1 MIRLK
6 NISFSFDRGFE
17 LSNIN
22 FNLDEG
28 EFAFLIGPTGSG
40 KTTLLRM
47 IYMDLI
53 PDSGQI
59 EVLGHKSQKIKK
71 SKIPYFRRRI
81 GMVFQDYQLLDDRNL
96 FDNIALALHVIG
108 DDKADIYDRVMESLD
123 DVGLAGRE
131 KHFPHE
137 LSGGEQQRARI
148 ARAMVKEPELILAD
162 EPTGNVDPVVAYE
175 LVKLLEE
182 INNEGTSVLM
192 ASHNYGLI
200 KGRGHRIIEMQDGEL
215 RRN

>member
-1 MIRLK
+1 
-6 NISFSFDRGFE
+6 
-17 LSNIN
+17 
-22 FNLDEG
+22 
-28 EFAFLIGPTGSG
+28 
-40 KTTLLRM
+40 
-47 IYMDLI
+47 
-53 PDSGQI
+53 
-59 EVLGHKSQKIKK
+59 
-71 SKIPYFRRRI
+71 
-81 GMVFQDYQLLDDRNL
+81 MVFQDYQLLDDRNL

-137 LSGGEQQRARI
+137 LSGGEQQRASI